1 MQNLFGETL
10 KWFRSTF
17 DAGVERVLAILI
29 GVCFV
34 ASLVFLALAVEDAAG
49 QEPTVTASPTAT
61 ATPTPTATPTIDPM
75 VQFRKDK
82 ITYCLNSVSYYYL
95 SRTGIALEF
104 TSTVWIMLAGTAEVT
119 GTVDSTDERFGD
131 PMTFRCVFEEFMD
144 EPMMLTIVEVT
155 ESE

>member
-1 MQNLFGETL
+1 MKIVRISVVVIGFASMILG
-10 KWFRSTF
+10 S
-17 DAGVERVLAILI
+17 VLV
-29 GVCFV
+29 GSHVV
-34 ASLVFLALAVEDAAG
+34 WS
-49 QEPTVTASPTAT
+49 QEPTSTPVPTAT

-144 EPMMLTIVEVT
+144 VPMMLTIVEVT
-155 ESE
+155 EGE